1 MAMNGNAAGV
11 DWLNALQAV
20 DPEPKETY
28 PLRLIQAG
36 LTALFA
42 HLENNV
48 EVTID
53 DPTDL
58 VDTAGNPASPS
69 HTGTATGGI
78 S

>member
-1 MAMNGNAAGV
+1 MAMNGNTAGTE
-11 DWLNALQAV
+11 WLDALQAV

-36 LTALFA
+36 LIALFA
-42 HLENNV
+42 HIEANA
-48 EVTID
+48 EITID
-53 DPTDL
+53 DPSGL
-58 VDTAGNPASPS
+58 ADTAGNPPSPS